1 MNQLTTTT
9 DTRADLELAK
19 AFASAKMV
27 PKHYQGSPGD
37 CYIAIKLAQRFK
49 MDPWTVMQ
57 EMYMVQD
64 KPFMSGK
71 LATAILNNSLADPLR
86 PTYSGE
92 GDDRTITLSGR
103 PEGEAEPLS
112 VRVKVRDARTSNEQ
126 WKKHP
131 DQMLMYFAAR
141 TWGRRF
147 APDILL
153 GIVFDDEDIPGVN
166 APAAASPPALA
177 PAPGLKPAAPSTPP
191 HDAETGEIKPPHE
204 IEVQC
209 DPETNVPET
218 FVQWGARFIEH
229 LRTSGTVAEIA
240 AWNECNADKLVEI
253 KESAPKVYARLEAA
267 INAHRIALTAGS
279 DGEAS

>member
-1 MNQLTTTT
+1 MNQITVTT
-9 DTRADLELAK
+9 DTRADLDLAN

-112 VRVKVRDARTSNEQ
+112 VKVKVRDARTNNEQ
-126 WKKHP
+126 WKKNP

-153 GIVFDDEDIPGVN
+153 GIVFDDEEIPGVN
-166 APAAASPPALA
+166 APERTPAPPA
-177 PAPGLKPAAPSTPP
+177 PAPGLKPLAAPP
-191 HDAETGEIKPPHE
+191 HDSDTGEIKPPHA
-204 IEVQC
+204 IEFQD
-209 DPETNVPET
+209 DPDTNEPERWPE
-218 FVQWGARFIEH
+218 WGARFIH
-229 LRTSGTVAEIA
+229 AVRSADTA
-240 AWNECNADKLVEI
+240 ADIDAWMTLNDDKIELMN
-253 KESAPKVYARLEAA
+253 KTAPKVYVRLEAA
-267 INAHRIALTAGS
+267 VNAHRIALTAGR
-279 DGEAS
+279 DGQA